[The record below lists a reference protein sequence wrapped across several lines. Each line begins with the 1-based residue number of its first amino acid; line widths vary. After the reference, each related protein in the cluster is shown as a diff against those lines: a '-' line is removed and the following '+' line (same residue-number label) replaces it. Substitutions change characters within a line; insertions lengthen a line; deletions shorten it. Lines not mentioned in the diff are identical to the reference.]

1 MTTMQ
6 KEMAV
11 PARHR
16 LRAWAIILGVVLG
29 LIVGVGIGA
38 FVGGDRASS
47 DGTPAS
53 VQVERTSQELTRDE
67 KTRHLVNEG
76 YLPAEVLGR
85 SDRDDV
91 TRQLQNQGLVP

>member
-11 PARHR
+11 PARR
-16 LRAWAIILGVVLG
+16 QWRAWLTVLALVVG
-29 LIVGVGIGA
+29 LVVGVGLGA

-53 VQVERTSQELTRDE
+53 VQVERTSQKLTHDE